1 MQEVAKNMPGPDA
14 EASDELADILT
25 AICVISKLLA
35 AKIRGQAMEGG
46 SQDGKEEGTGEAP
59 CGP

>member
-1 MQEVAKNMPGPDA
+1 MREVANKMPDS
-14 EASDELADILT
+14 EASDEVADILT

-35 AKIRGQAMEGG
+35 MKIRGQAMEGG
-46 SQDGKEEGTGEAP
+46 SQDGEEKGSGEAP

>member
-1 MQEVAKNMPGPDA
+1 MREVAKSVSGLEP
-14 EASDELADILT
+14 EASDEVADILT

-35 AKIRGQAMEGG
+35 TKIRRQSMEGG
-46 SQDGKEEGTGEAP
+46 SHDGEEEGRGEAP

>member
-1 MQEVAKNMPGPDA
+1 MGEMAKNVSGLEPA
-14 EASDELADILT
+14 ASDEVADILT

-46 SQDGKEEGTGEAP
+46 SKDGKEEGTGKAP

>member
-1 MQEVAKNMPGPDA
+1 MREVANTMPSP
-14 EASDELADILT
+14 EAGDEVADILT

-35 AKIRGQAMEGG
+35 AKIRGQSMEGG
-46 SQDGKEEGTGEAP
+46 NQDGKEEGTGEAS